1 MKADRVAM
9 VIGKTIHLH
18 NTSKQQFLN
27 NDRWLRHEIAHVYQW
42 MELGKLGFAFQYILE
57 SYKKGY
63 FNNKFEVEARMR
75 ENDLDIM
82 QNVVIV

>member
-1 MKADRVAM
+1 MKAESVAM

-18 NTSKQQFLN
+18 NTSKQQFLD

-42 MELGKLGFAFQYILE
+42 IALGKTGFAFQYLLE

-63 FNNKFEVEARMR
+63 FNNRFEVEARMK

-82 QNVVIV
+82 KDIIVV